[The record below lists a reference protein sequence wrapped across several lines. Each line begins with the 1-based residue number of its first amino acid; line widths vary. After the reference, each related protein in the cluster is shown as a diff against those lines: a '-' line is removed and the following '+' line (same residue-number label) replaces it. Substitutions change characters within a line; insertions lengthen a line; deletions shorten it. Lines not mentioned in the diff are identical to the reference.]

1 MDVNTSSFD
10 KNFRLKAKINGYLL
24 NLSDICAKL
33 VSFLGMGRVFE
44 IRVELTR
51 TWARKIQ
58 KRSVEMVRKRSM
70 LIAVALLVVFT
81 ISAVAGASNNTLVIG
96 SGAEAVGMDPR
107 LETDVPSY
115 ERINLV
121 MEPLVKFA
129 VNMELVPA
137 LATEWTVSDDT
148 KTLWFKL
155 REGVNFHDG
164 VPFTAEDVKYT
175 FEWVLEPSNGA
186 PNMGLYADIKEI
198 EIVNDHELIF
208 RLGQANAF
216 LMNNIARMPIVP
228 AHEGDRADFRQKPLG
243 TGPYQFVSWTRDD
256 RMIMTENAE
265 YWGGRPNIPNVTF
278 RPIPEAATR
287 LLAFEAGE
295 IDIYQGGVVPQEINR
310 LEADPKYVVQRT
322 PGTGYNYLGFNT
334 KVGALSD
341 VRVRQAVSYIIHREG
356 IVANVLNGIGTPGIG
371 PVSMSLPWFN
381 EEVQRYEY
389 SPEKAK
395 ELLAEAG
402 YQPGQINLR
411 LYTNENPDRMR
422 IAEILQFEAQR
433 AGINV
438 EVIIEE
444 WGAYLARIQET
455 DDFDIFI
462 LGWSGQLDPDR
473 AMIRQFHTNGSNNY
487 GKYSNERVDYLLD
500 LGRTVPGE
508 SQESIDI
515 YREAQEIVV
524 REVPYGFINYTEEV
538 GLHHPWVGNWEV
550 HPYGAAAWQDAHL
563 MTKNK

>member
-1 MDVNTSSFD
+1 MF
-10 KNFRLKAKINGYLL
+10 
-24 NLSDICAKL
+24 
-33 VSFLGMGRVFE
+33 GR
-44 IRVELTR
+44 
-51 TWARKIQ
+51 
-58 KRSVEMVRKRSM
+58 RS
-70 LIAVALLVVFT
+70 LLVAVTLILVMAF
-81 ISAVAGASNNTLVIG
+81 SAVAWAQNDTLVIG
-96 SGAEAVGMDPR
+96 SGAEAVGLDPR
-107 LETDVPSY
+107 LETDVPSF
-115 ERINLV
+115 ERINV
-121 MEPLVKFA
+121 IMEPLVKFA
-129 VNMELVPA
+129 TNMELMPA
-137 LATEWTVSDDT
+137 LATEWDVSADT
-148 KTLWFKL
+148 MTLWFKL
-155 REGVNFHDG
+155 REGVKWHDG
-164 VPFTAEDVKYT
+164 TPFTAEDVKYT
-175 FEWVLEPSNGA
+175 FEWVLDPANGA

-198 EIVNDHELIF
+198 EIVNDHEIIF

-216 LMNNIARMPIVP
+216 LMNNIARMPITP
-228 AHEGDRADFRQKPLG
+228 KHEGDRADFRQNPIG
-243 TGPYQFVSWTRDD
+243 TGPYKFVSWTRDD
-256 RMIMTENAE
+256 RMVLVENEE
-265 YWGGRPNIPNVTF
+265 YWGGRPNIPNLIF
-278 RPIPEAATR
+278 RSIPENATR

-341 VRVRQAVSYIIHREG
+341 VRVRQAISYLINREG
-356 IVANVLNGIGTPGIG
+356 IVANVLNGIGEPGIG
-371 PVSMSLPWFN
+371 PVSKSLPWFN
-381 EEVQRYEY
+381 PDLHIYEY
-389 SPEKAK
+389 SIDKAK

-402 YQPGQINLR
+402 YSPGEINLR

-422 IAEILQFEAQR
+422 IAEILQFEAAQ

-487 GKYSNERVDYLLD
+487 GKYSNERLDYLLD
-500 LGRTVPGE
+500 LGRTVPQE

-515 YREAQEIVV
+515 YREAQDIVV
-524 REVPYGFINYTEEV
+524 REVPYGFINYSEEV
-538 GLHHPWVGNWEV
+538 GLHHPWIGNWEV
-550 HPYGAAAWQDAHL
+550 HPYGAAAWQDVHL